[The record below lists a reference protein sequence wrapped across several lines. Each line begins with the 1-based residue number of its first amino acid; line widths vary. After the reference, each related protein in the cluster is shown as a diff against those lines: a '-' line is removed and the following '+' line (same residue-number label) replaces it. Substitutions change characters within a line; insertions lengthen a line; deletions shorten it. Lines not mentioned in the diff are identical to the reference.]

1 MNTKCIRKILELY
14 EGLYFRYYHQYQCY
28 LFCYTSLLKIVEH
41 TYFHYKKE
49 DIYAGLK
56 YLLCTDMIF
65 REYKHICIDL
75 IRRGILEN
83 MFAIYDQ
90 DIFEDGF
97 FQDDTDIAVDSL
109 CMELEDDLMK
119 LKEEQD
125 MYLDKINHYKLQTI
139 VEEDAGDHG
148 GSDGDDEL

>member
-1 MNTKCIRKILELY
+1 
-14 EGLYFRYYHQYQCY
+14 
-28 LFCYTSLLKIVEH
+28 LKIIEH
-41 TYFHYKKE
+41 AYFIYKKE

-56 YLLCTDMIF
+56 YLLCSDMIF

-90 DIFEDGF
+90 DIFEDGI
-97 FQDDTDIAVDSL
+97 FQDDTDVAVDLL
-109 CMELEDDLMK
+109 CMELEDDLMQ
-119 LKEEQD
+119 LEEKQD
-125 MYLDKINHYKLQTI
+125 MYLDKINHHKLHTI
-139 VEEDAGDHG
+139 LEDAVDHG